1 MNFFHIHVLFY
12 TFKYYRFRSVD
23 KNLLET
29 FRQEI
34 DSIDRQL
41 IQLISSRA
49 ELAQKVATVKVN
61 GQGEANFYRPD
72 REANILKR
80 VLEHNK
86 GPLSGEEMARLIR
99 EVMSA
104 CLALEQRLQVAFL
117 GPAGTFTEE
126 ATYKHFGHSI
136 STLSA
141 SSIDDVFR
149 EVESDNADYGVVPIE
164 NSTQGIV
171 NSTLDMFMEST
182 LKIVGEVELRIHQ
195 HLLSN
200 VEKLSEIQVLY
211 SHQQSLAQCKKWLE
225 TNLPGVKRVPVSSN
239 ADAAQRAYAEPHAA
253 AIASATAAEEYK
265 LTIHNKNIED
275 SPDNTTRFLII
286 GKQEVQ
292 QTGDDKTTL
301 LISARN
307 KPGALFSL
315 LQPLARNNVSMTRIE
330 SRPSHCVNWEYVF
343 FLDLEGH
350 IDRAG
355 IKESLDE
362 LKAEADL
369 LKVLGSYPRAAL

>member
-1 MNFFHIHVLFY
+1 M
-12 TFKYYRFRSVD
+12 D
-23 KNLLET
+23 KKLLEF
-29 FRQEI
+29 FRKEI

-41 IQLISSRA
+41 MQLISDRA
-49 ELAQKVATVKVN
+49 ELAKKVACIKAE
-61 GQGEANFYRPD
+61 GQDEANFYRPD

-80 VLEHNK
+80 VLEYNK
-86 GPLSGEEMARLIR
+86 GPLSNEEMARLIR

-117 GPAGTFTEE
+117 GPSGTFTEE
-126 ATYKHFGHSI
+126 AAYKHFGHSI

-141 SSIDDVFR
+141 NSIDDVFR

-171 NSTLDMFMEST
+171 NSTLDMFLEST
-182 LKIVGEVELRIHQ
+182 LKIVGEVELRVHQ

-200 VEKLSEIQVLY
+200 VKKLSEIKVLY

-225 TNLPGVKRVPVSSN
+225 ANLPGVKRVPVSSN
-239 ADAAQRAYAEPHAA
+239 ADAAQRAFNEKCSA
-253 AIASATAAEEYK
+253 AIASETAAQEYK
-265 LTIHNKNIED
+265 LAVHKKNIED
-275 SPDNTTRFLII
+275 SPENTTRFLII
-286 GKQEVQ
+286 GKQDVQ

-301 LISARN
+301 LITAPN
-307 KPGALFSL
+307 KPGALYGL
-315 LQPLARNNVSMTRIE
+315 LQPLAKNNVSMTRIE

-343 FLDLEGH
+343 FLDLAGH
-350 IDRAG
+350 IENEAV
-355 IKESLDE
+355 KKSVEE

>member
-1 MNFFHIHVLFY
+1 M
-12 TFKYYRFRSVD
+12 D
-23 KNLLET
+23 KKLLEN

-41 IQLISSRA
+41 MQLISDRA
-49 ELAQKVATVKVN
+49 ELAQKVASIKAE
-61 GQGEANFYRPD
+61 GQDKAKFYRPD

-86 GPLSGEEMARLIR
+86 GPLSNQEMARLVR
-99 EVMSA
+99 EIMSA

-117 GPAGTFTEE
+117 GPSGTFTEE
-126 ATYKHFGHSI
+126 AAYKHFGHSI
-136 STLSA
+136 CTLSA
-141 SSIDDVFR
+141 NSIDDVFR

-171 NSTLDMFMEST
+171 NSTLDMFLEST
-182 LKIVGEVELRIHQ
+182 LKIVGEVELRVHQ

-200 VEKLSEIQVLY
+200 VDKLSEIQVLY
-211 SHQQSLAQCKKWLE
+211 SHQQSMAQCKKWLE
-225 TNLPGVKRVPVSSN
+225 TNLPGVKRIPVSSN
-239 ADAAQRAYAEPHAA
+239 ADAAQRAFNEKYAA
-253 AIASATAAEEYK
+253 AIASETAAQEYK
-265 LTIHNKNIED
+265 LAVHKKNIED
-275 SPDNTTRFLII
+275 SPENTTRFLII
-286 GKQEVQ
+286 GKQNVQ

-301 LISARN
+301 LITAPN
-307 KPGALFSL
+307 KPGALYGL
-315 LQPLARNNVSMTRIE
+315 LQPLAKNNVSMTRIE

-350 IDRAG
+350 IEHEAV
-355 IKESLDE
+355 KKSVEE
-362 LKAEADL
+362 LKVEADL

>member
-1 MNFFHIHVLFY
+1 M
-12 TFKYYRFRSVD
+12 D
-23 KNLLET
+23 KKLLET

-41 IQLISSRA
+41 MQLISERA
-49 ELAQKVATVKVN
+49 ELAQKVAAVKAA
-61 GQGEANFYRPD
+61 GQDEANFYRPD
-72 REANILKR
+72 REANILKY

-86 GPLSGEEMARLIR
+86 GPLSNEEMARLVR
-99 EVMSA
+99 EIMSA

-126 ATYKHFGHSI
+126 AAYKHFGHSI
-136 STLSA
+136 RTLSA
-141 SSIDDVFR
+141 NSIDDVFR
-149 EVESDNADYGVVPIE
+149 EVESDSADYGIVPIE

-171 NSTLDMFMEST
+171 NSTLDMFLEST
-182 LKIVGEVELRIHQ
+182 LNIVGEVELRVHQ
-195 HLLSN
+195 HLLSS

-239 ADAAQRAYAEPHAA
+239 ADAAQRAFNEPYAA
-253 AIASATAAEEYK
+253 AIASETAAQEYN
-265 LTIHNKNIED
+265 LAIHKNNIED

-286 GKQEVQ
+286 GKQQVQ

-301 LISARN
+301 LISAPN
-307 KPGALFSL
+307 KPGALYNL
-315 LQPLARNNVSMTRIE
+315 LQPLAKNDVSMTRIE

-350 IDRAG
+350 IENAA
-355 IKESLDE
+355 IKSSLEE

>member
-1 MNFFHIHVLFY
+1 MQDD
-12 TFKYYRFRSVD
+12 S
-23 KNLLET
+23 LEDL
-29 FRQEI
+29 RQQI
-34 DSIDRQL
+34 DSVDRQL
-41 IQLISSRA
+41 LQLISSRA
-49 ELAQKVATVKVN
+49 KLAQQVASVKAKAT
-61 GQGEANFYRPD
+61 GEQSFYRPE
-72 REANILKR
+72 REASVLKS
-80 VLEHNK
+80 VLEHNQ
-86 GPLSGEEMARLIR
+86 GPLSDEEMARLIR

-126 ATYKHFGHSI
+126 AAYKHFGHSI
-136 STLSA
+136 RTLA
-141 SSIDDVFR
+141 TSSIDDVFR
-149 EVESDNADYGVVPIE
+149 EVESDNANFGVVPIE

-171 NSTLDMFMEST
+171 NSTLDMFLEST

-200 VEKLSEIQVLY
+200 VADISDIQVLY

-239 ADAAQRAYAEPHAA
+239 ADAAQRATAEANAA
-253 AIASATAAEEYK
+253 AIASETAAEKYALK
-265 LTIHNKNIED
+265 VQRNKIED

-286 GKQEVQ
+286 GKQDVQ
-292 QTGDDKTTL
+292 PTNDDKTTL

-307 KPGALFSL
+307 KPGALYSL
-315 LQPLARNNVSMTRIE
+315 LQPLAKNNVSMTRIE

-350 IDRAG
+350 IKTDK
-355 IKESLDE
+355 IKKSLAE
-362 LKAEADL
+362 LQHEADV
-369 LKVLGSYPRAAL
+369 LKVLGSYPKAVL

>member
-1 MNFFHIHVLFY
+1 M
-12 TFKYYRFRSVD
+12 D
-23 KNLLET
+23 KKLLET
-29 FRQEI
+29 LRNEI

-41 IQLISSRA
+41 MGLISKRA
-49 ELAQKVATVKVN
+49 EIAKQVAAVK
-61 GQGEANFYRPD
+61 ANEQEKTKYYRPD
-72 REANILKR
+72 REASIIKR
-80 VLEHNK
+80 VIEHNN
-86 GPLSGEEMARLIR
+86 GPLSNQEMARLIR
-99 EVMSA
+99 EIMSA

-126 ATYKHFGHSI
+126 AAYKHFGHSI
-136 STLSA
+136 HTLSA
-141 SSIDDVFR
+141 NSIDDVFR

-171 NSTLDMFMEST
+171 NSTLDMFLEST
-182 LKIVGEVELRIHQ
+182 LKIVGEVELRVHQ

-200 VEKLSEIQVLY
+200 VKELNEIQVLY

-239 ADAAQRAYAEPHAA
+239 ADAAQRASNESNSA
-253 AIASATAAEEYK
+253 AIASETAAQEYNLVIRK
-265 LTIHNKNIED
+265 KNIED

-286 GKQEVQ
+286 GKQDVE

-307 KPGALFSL
+307 KPGTLYNL
-315 LQPLARNNVSMTRIE
+315 LQPLAKNNVSMTRIE

-350 IDRAG
+350 AKSDVMM
-355 IKESLDE
+355 KSLQD

-369 LKVLGSYPRAAL
+369 FKVLGSYPRAAL